1 MPVNLGLDEVTALGL
16 AISELIANS
25 YNHAFPDGTG
35 TISVSLSVDH
45 SGGTGTIT
53 FVDDGVG
60 FVEAVDSKR
69 QGVGLVKRLMAQIG
83 GSATLRSDH
92 GSEWTLTFPLPTIS
106 TTAPASA
113 H

>member
-1 MPVNLGLDEVTALGL
+1 M
-16 AISELIANS
+16 
-25 YNHAFPDGTG
+25 
-35 TISVSLSVDH
+35 SLSVDH

-60 FVEAVDSKR
+60 FAEAVDSKR

-83 GSATLRSDH
+83 GSATFRPDH
-92 GSEWTLTFPLPTIS
+92 GSELTLTFPLPTIS